1 MKIWKNTETLDGFID
16 GLVFTDKKEEADIA
30 LIGSKKIELA
40 EFKNL
45 KGIFRAGVG
54 RDNVP
59 VCEAEERGIVVRF
72 PSRETIEAIYDETA
86 DFTCYL
92 IFRMLYAEVGSLS
105 PWMKYNRPAFC
116 DRKLLV
122 VGMGNIGRRVHSRMK
137 TFMEVYSFDA
147 KDDPI
152 EKLYHFLK
160 IVDCVTI
167 HIPKTSEN
175 IAFFDHHKLGL
186 MKDGAYL
193 INTSRGEVVDEEALL
208 EALRSGKLGGVA
220 LDVYS
225 TEPPKRLE
233 LIKQPNV
240 ICTPHIG
247 AQTVEAQK
255 ETSIAIAEKI
265 IQFFNNHKARS

>member
-186 MKDGAYL
+186 MKDGAVL
-193 INTSRGEVVDEEALL
+193 INTSRGAVVSEEALYNEISSGRL
-208 EALRSGKLGGVA
+208 KAAFDVFWEEPYCGKLRKFYP
-220 LDVYS
+220 D
-225 TEPPKRLE
+225 RFFM
-233 LIKQPNV
+233 
-240 ICTPHIG
+240 TPHVASTCDRFLRG
-247 AQTVEAQK
+247 AAGDFMKFVEEIK
-255 ETSIAIAEKI
+255 
-265 IQFFNNHKARS
+265 NG